1 MTAVLLSMHLAEG
14 DALERA
20 LPPEQTDSLLT
31 LHYGNLAREHNTDLP
46 TIQRSYAWYVARPLT
61 LRAMYETVVEDL
73 NRLQGEWQGDG
84 LEALPAEPSGEP
96 AIGVGRPE

>member
-20 LPPEQTDSLLT
+20 LPPEQTDSLLA
-31 LHYGNLAREHNTDLP
+31 LHYGRLAREHKTDLP

-73 NRLQGEWQGDG
+73 NRLQGEWQG
-84 LEALPAEPSGEP
+84 EAASGAP
-96 AIGVGRPE
+96 GKQPDIGVGRPE